1 MMETS
6 KLETINAA
14 EKTMAAIHS
23 CLNKAR
29 TQETMDPVAQIDTGA
44 FDEYILPHGP
54 WPDSTD
60 NHPTERR
67 AREV

>member
-6 KLETINAA
+6 KLEKIDVA
-14 EKTMAAIHS
+14 EKTMATIHS
-23 CLNKAR
+23 CLDKAR

-44 FDEYILPHGP
+44 FGEHILPHGP
-54 WPDSTD
+54 WPDSMD
-60 NHPTERR
+60 NHPTERT